1 MSGHFVLL
9 SSGREIAEAFDLTSF
24 PELAPRYNIAPTQP
38 VLAVRAAGSGRA
50 AVLLR
55 WGLVAVWRQR

>member
-1 MSGHFVLL
+1 MCGRFVLL
-9 SSGREIAEAFDLTSF
+9 SSGKDIPETFDVAGF

-38 VLAVRAAGSGRA
+38 VLAVRAAGSGRE